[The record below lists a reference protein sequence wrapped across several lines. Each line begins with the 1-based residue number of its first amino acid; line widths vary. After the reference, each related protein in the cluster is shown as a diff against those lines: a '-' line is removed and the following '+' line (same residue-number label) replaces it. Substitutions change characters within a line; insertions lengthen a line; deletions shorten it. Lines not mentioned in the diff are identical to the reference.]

1 MSDEWHARNPVDAID
16 EVTVPTIHRLGPYRF
31 FFYSDE
37 NRETHE
43 PPHVHVWSN
52 GRIATFW
59 LSPVEL
65 RDTGG
70 YTRREIER
78 VRRIVIGSRETLL
91 RRWHEYFDHL
101 A

>member
-1 MSDEWHARNPVDAID
+1 M
-16 EVTVPTIHRLGPYRF
+16 PTIHRFGPYRF

-37 NRETHE
+37 NRGTSE

-59 LSPVEL
+59 LSPVSL
-65 RDTGG
+65 RDAGR
-70 YTRREIER
+70 YTPREIER
-78 VRRIVIGSRETLL
+78 VRRIVIGSRDMML
-91 RRWHEYFDHL
+91 RQWREYFDQI